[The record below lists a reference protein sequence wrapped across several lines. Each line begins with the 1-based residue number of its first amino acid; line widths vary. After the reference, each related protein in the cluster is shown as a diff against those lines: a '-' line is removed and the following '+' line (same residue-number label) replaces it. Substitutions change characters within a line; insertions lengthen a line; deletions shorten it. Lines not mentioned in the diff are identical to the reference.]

1 MDHIHDGVSNGNGN
15 ALRLSE
21 IPTTLNYAKRD
32 TSNTKSVMINRPNRS
47 KPDVTLNTLVML
59 SRIALTFL
67 TQKGKLSIP
76 LT

>member
-1 MDHIHDGVSNGNGN
+1 
-15 ALRLSE
+15 
-21 IPTTLNYAKRD
+21 
-32 TSNTKSVMINRPNRS
+32 MINRPNRS

-67 TQKGKLSIP
+67 TQKAKWSIP

>member
-67 TQKGKLSIP
+67 TQKAKWSIP